1 MICPVQKAF
10 SIAAAV
16 TCCAMTLSI
25 LAQGQSAQIDTWSAQ
40 LTSDDWKTRQKA
52 MEKLIELG
60 EDALPVLQKLQN
72 TSPDHEI
79 RTRASAAIAQILE
92 NRLVGPSP
100 ITLDLQNAPAEQ
112 VFAEL
117 GRQAHTT
124 VRAPKSLGPLSL
136 KVDHRPFWEVVET
149 LCLEHNLELNGTEFA
164 QNGSDWLQ
172 KPTVLA
178 GPLLIRADRLT
189 RTATVLLRPPGQID
203 EEFNISLT
211 VYAEP
216 KLRVLDFS
224 SSVKLDEVN
233 DELGHSLIPPEESN
247 VEAYGNVRSPSTIHW
262 EIGATLHHP
271 KGTGTKIVKFR
282 GQTKLLV
289 QMRAAVLETPLA
301 GARNLSKTVEGV
313 RVTVKE
319 ADTTHATLLVYRDG
333 RTDAEWY
340 TLRMQLYAGAAR
352 LVTEGGQVV
361 ARHQNA
367 IDAEETQDGQRMDVR
382 LKFSPEEEFKGK
394 RRPVSEALKLV
405 WEFPSQVREL
415 SVPFELAELPIP

>member
-1 MICPVQKAF
+1 VQKEL
-10 SIAAAV
+10 SIAAALI
-16 TCCAMTLSI
+16 CCAVTLSVHG
-25 LAQGQSAQIDTWSAQ
+25 QSQSAQIDTWSAE

-52 MEKLIELG
+52 MEKLVGLG

-72 TSPDHEI
+72 SSPDHEI
-79 RTRASAAIAQILE
+79 RTRAAAAIAQILE

-100 ITLDLQNAPAEQ
+100 ITLDLNNVPAEQ

-117 GRQAHTT
+117 GRQAHAAL
-124 VRAPKSLGPLSL
+124 RAPKSLGPLSL
-136 KVDHRPFWEVVET
+136 KVDHRPFWEVVEG
-149 LCLEHNLELNGTEFA
+149 LCLQHNLEMNGTEFA
-164 QNGSDWLQ
+164 QNGNDWLQ

-189 RTATVLLRPPGQID
+189 RQATAHLRPPGEVD

-224 SSVKLDEVN
+224 SSVKLDDVM
-233 DELGHSLIPPEESN
+233 DDLGHSLIPEDEAN
-247 VEAYGNVRSPSTIHW
+247 VDAYGNIRNPSTTHW

-271 KGTGTKIVKFR
+271 KGTGTRIVKFR

-289 QMRAAVLETPLA
+289 QTRAGLLEVPLA
-301 GARNLSKTVEGV
+301 GARNLFKTIEGV

-319 ADTTHATLLVYRDG
+319 ADAGHATLLVHRDG

-352 LVTEGGQVV
+352 LVNDSGQIV
-361 ARHQNA
+361 ARHPNA
-367 IDAEETQDGQRMDVR
+367 IDAEEAQDAQRMDVH
-382 LKFSPEEEFKGK
+382 LKFVAEEEFKSK
-394 RRPVSEALKLV
+394 RRPVSEGLKLI

-415 SVPFELAELPIP
+415 AVPFELPELPIP